1 MNSSIEK
8 KYRQLENKMHAY
20 VILLMFPIIHQSQH
34 LQGSSTPGDRHIPI
48 FFPLTER
55 EHFFLSIFYAKVIN
69 NLFRDRQR
77 KNAIL
82 KTKPLTVIVE
92 VIER

>member
-1 MNSSIEK
+1 MNSTNEK

-20 VILLMFPIIHQSQH
+20 VILLMFPVIEQPQA
-34 LQGSSTPGDRHIPI
+34 SSRIEYSGDRHIPI